1 MTQSQQPLISVAA
14 AIIFNAQGQA
24 LLARKRQTEFFMQ
37 VGGKLE
43 ANESAEQGLLREIQ
57 EEIGVAA
64 RIIKDLGT
72 VETVAANEANHR
84 LFAHLFH
91 VELLGEA
98 QVSAELAEIQ
108 WVNVFAPIHLALAP
122 LTEHYVLPY
131 IRQQCVVNEMV

>member
-1 MTQSQQPLISVAA
+1 MSFSSQPVITVAA
-14 AIIFNAQGQA
+14 AIIFTPQGQA
-24 LLARKRQTEFFMQ
+24 LVARKRQTEFFMQ

-43 ANESAEQGLLREIQ
+43 ANESPEQGLLREIA

-64 RIIKDLGT
+64 RVVKDLGI

-84 LFAHLFH
+84 LQAHLFE

-108 WVNVFAPIHLALAP
+108 WINVFEPIQLALAP
-122 LTEHYVLPY
+122 LTEQYVLPY
-131 IRQQCVVNEMV
+131 IRQQCATDKK

>member
-1 MTQSQQPLISVAA
+1 MTQSQQPVITVAA

-64 RIIKDLGT
+64 RVIKDLGT

-91 VELLGEA
+91 VELLGDA
-98 QVSAELAEIQ
+98 RASAELAEIQ
-108 WVNVFAPIHLALAP
+108 WVNVFAPIDLALAP
-122 LTEHYVLPY
+122 LTEQYVLPY
-131 IRQQCVVNEMV
+131 IRQQCAAS